1 MANMTDQEIRDLMPK
16 DPIQKQEARVKN
28 SEEIIPTTTRRLM
41 IIGCGDGGCNI
52 ATAIARKIPDESF
65 VIAYNTSTRN
75 VDEIVADMHI
85 FPVAED
91 GSGKERDYSKNVFKQ
106 NAFKKLLDKVQEVLA
121 ELPDIAYIVICT
133 TTDGGTGSG
142 ISPMA
147 AKLLSDNTDVPVL
160 LMGVYPSMDED
171 ATSQYNAMQWQSE
184 VDKIKIPYFILDNNQ
199 PGVRK
204 PLVHAAVNDQ
214 AAVIASLLAGKE
226 FGNSH
231 ISIIDNRN
239 LYMLLVQM
247 GGRLIAG
254 IDDTRPTAGQ
264 SLDDYVMNILKHNYQ
279 PDPVGIRGIGVFV
292 RGPKDVLD
300 KMDTSLPELQKKYGN
315 AVLQFAHIEENASLK
330 IAILL
335 TGNAE
340 NSQRITEMK
349 TRYDDIMQAQ
359 KDRVSVL
366 GDVLSTT
373 ENPLGN
379 TRTKKASSEMD
390 TSALDM

>member
-1 MANMTDQEIRDLMPK
+1 MANMTDQELRDLMPK
-16 DPIQKQEARVKN
+16 EAPSKEDARNKN

-52 ATAIARKIPDESF
+52 ATTIARKIPDESF

-75 VDEIVADMHI
+75 VDDIVADMHI

-106 NAFKKLLDKVQEVLA
+106 NAFKKLLDKVQEILA
-121 ELPDIAYIVICT
+121 ELADIAYILICT

-147 AKLLSDNTDVPVL
+147 AKLLSDNTDVPVI

-171 ATSQYNAMQWQSE
+171 ATSQYNALQWQSE
-184 VDKIKIPYFILDNNQ
+184 VDKIQLPYFILDNNQ
-199 PGVRK
+199 PGMRK
-204 PLVHAAVNDQ
+204 PLVHEAVNNQ
-214 AAVIASLLAGKE
+214 AALIASLLAGKE
-226 FGNSH
+226 FGNSN

-239 LYMLLVQM
+239 LYMLLVQL

-254 IDDTRPTAGQ
+254 VETARPTASQ
-264 SLDDYVMNILKHNYQ
+264 SLDEYVMNILQNDYQ
-279 PDPVGIRGIGVFV
+279 PDPVGTRGIGIFV
-292 RGPKDVLD
+292 RGPKDMLD
-300 KMDTSLPELQKKYGN
+300 KMDTSLPEVQKKYGN
-315 AVLQFAHIEENASLK
+315 AVLHFAHIEEDPSPK
-330 IAILL
+330 IAILM

-349 TRYDDIMQAQ
+349 VRYDDIMQAL
-359 KDRVSVL
+359 KNRTSVL
-366 GDVLSTT
+366 GDVLSSTS
-373 ENPLGN
+373 NPIGN
-379 TRTKKASSEMD
+379 TFKKKPNSEMD
-390 TSALDM
+390 TSALEL